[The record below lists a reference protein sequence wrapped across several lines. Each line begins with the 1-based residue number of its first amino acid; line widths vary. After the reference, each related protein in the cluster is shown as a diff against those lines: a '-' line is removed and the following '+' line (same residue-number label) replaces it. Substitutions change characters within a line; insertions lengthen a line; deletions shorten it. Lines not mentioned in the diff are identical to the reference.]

1 MYMMMNRKEA
11 GTEVD
16 RESGELNLKKKK
28 NKKKISI
35 VLPVPTFVLTDQL
48 PMELMKSRF

>member
-28 NKKKISI
+28 NKKKRRTKDEQ
-35 VLPVPTFVLTDQL
+35 PDKF
-48 PMELMKSRF
+48 

>member
-11 GTEVD
+11 GTVD

-28 NKKKISI
+28 TKKKI
-35 VLPVPTFVLTDQL
+35 VLFFCSAPTFVLNRSIANGID
-48 PMELMKSRF
+48 EI